1 MAETVAS
8 KNRRMRQD
16 NLREALENGGHIQ
29 HVIDISEQLM
39 KPKGLLE
46 STDIT
51 RLKAAADIKL
61 KIIDKYL
68 PSLKVAEVIG
78 NINHDHTHTHEG
90 LQDADSRIAD
100 LLGQGTTT
108 TNKASKP
115 H

>member
-8 KNRRMRQD
+8 KNRRMRQEK
-16 NLREALENGGHIQ
+16 LREQLANGGHIQ
-29 HVIDISEQLM
+29 HIIDIAKQLM
-39 KPKGLLE
+39 GQGSKLE

-61 KIIDKYL
+61 KLIDKYL
-68 PSLKVAEVIG
+68 PSLKQSE
-78 NINHDHTHTHEG
+78 INGSVQHEHTHKHEG

-100 LLGQGTTT
+100 LLRQGETA
-108 TNKASKP
+108 TNKAPKP